1 MFLRKVYVQNKVNLE
16 KQMMPSGKCYSFGAS
31 EFLQLRGTDLAA
43 GAHEVLQRPTG
54 VYEV

>member
-31 EFLQLRGTDLAA
+31 EFLQLRGTDFAA